1 MKFAKKLKIKNFIIL
16 FFAGIINAV
25 GVTVFLQPVRLYDSG
40 ISGTSM
46 FLSQITPHWLSLS
59 VFLIV
64 LNIPIFI
71 FGAKRQGIEFT
82 IYSVFVVAVYSLS
95 AWLITD
101 VLPIDVASFSP
112 LAKDDLFLCAIFGG
126 LISGIGSG
134 LAIRFGGAMD
144 GIEVLAVVFAKK
156 LSLTVGTFVMI
167 YNVILYIICGIVF
180 QSWILPLYSIVA
192 YIVAL
197 KTVDYI
203 IEGFDRSKSALIITT
218 KQKEICKSLS
228 EKFENGITFYD
239 AKGYYS
245 NEDKTVI
252 YFVLN
257 RFQIGKMR
265 EIVHSIDPKAYISI
279 TEVADIF
286 GNEPITI
293 QEIKVLL
300 QVSDNQPDVI
310 RKAFKLSQEQA
321 YINNLVGWLRKCI
334 EEKWYENEKVSKFK
348 GKTLEEAQMTLDL
361 YQEYI
366 EEREKVKKE

>member
-1 MKFAKKLKIKNFIIL
+1 MKLIKKLKIKNFMVL
-16 FFAGIINAV
+16 FFAGIINSD

-46 FLSQITPHWLSLS
+46 FLSQITPQWLSLS
-59 VFLIV
+59 VFLVV

-71 FGAKRQGIEFT
+71 FGAKKQGIEFT
-82 IYSVFVVAVYSLS
+82 IYSVFVVAIYSLS

-167 YNVILYIICGIVF
+167 YNVILYVICGIAF

-192 YIVAL
+192 YVVAL

-203 IEGFDRSKSALIITT
+203 IEGFDRSKSAMIITT
-218 KQKEICKSLS
+218 KQKEICKRLS
-228 EKFENGITFYD
+228 NEFENGITFYD

-286 GNEPITI
+286 G
-293 QEIKVLL
+293 
-300 QVSDNQPDVI
+300 
-310 RKAFKLSQEQA
+310 A
-321 YINNLVGWLRKCI
+321 NN
-334 EEKWYENEKVSKFK
+334 N
-348 GKTLEEAQMTLDL
+348 
-361 YQEYI
+361 
-366 EEREKVKKE
+366 KE